1 MKFDEKCLVRNPI
14 IYIMYLQDGNSSF
27 LSYLLPF
34 SHNTDANFEFL
45 FLYSEIR
52 CWLVIEASNLR
63 PEAVT
68 GMTREVSRGIH
79 CTARSALK
87 RVWLERGCSEL
98 L

>member
-1 MKFDEKCLVRNPI
+1 MVI
-14 IYIMYLQDGNSSF
+14 QVF

-34 SHNTDANFEFL
+34 SHKTDANLEFL
-45 FLYSEIR
+45 FLDSEIS
-52 CWLVIEASNLR
+52 CWLVTEASNLR

-87 RVWLERGCSEL
+87 RVWLQRGSTEL